1 MLRFKYL
8 ATRLMLAIPTFLAVL
23 TLVFFVVRVIPG
35 DPATAALGDYASK
48 EAVEAMR
55 ERMGLNR
62 PLLLN
67 LDVPRQVYEGEIGIG
82 AGIKN
87 FFDSQYFHFLAD
99 LLRGDL
105 GKSLI
110 TGMSISEQVMAVLP
124 YTLQLTLSS
133 VLVGAALGVPIGVYT
148 AVRRNTWFDYL
159 GRVLSLA
166 GLSVPAF
173 YLGIL
178 IMLLFALKLD
188 LFPAVGGGDL
198 NDLKDNLSHL
208 ALPTLT
214 LGLIM
219 TTSVT
224 RLTRSAMLNV
234 LQEDYVRTARAKGLD
249 EKVTIF
255 RHALRA
261 ALVPIVSIIGIWTAN
276 LIADS
281 VLTETVFARP
291 GLGKMLVGA
300 ILQRDYTAL
309 QSVMVVYTGFIVVV
323 NLVTDLIYSIVDP
336 RITH

>member
-1 MLRFKYL
+1 MIRYL
-8 ATRLMLAIPTFLAVL
+8 TTRMVLAIPTFLAVL

-35 DPATAALGDYASK
+35 DPAVAALGDYASE

-55 ERMGLNR
+55 ERMGLND
-62 PLLLN
+62 PLY
-67 LDVPRQVYEGEIGIG
+67 V
-82 AGIKN
+82 
-87 FFDSQYFHFLAD
+87 QYFRFLGD

-105 GKSLI
+105 GESMI
-110 TGMSISEQVMAVLP
+110 TGKPINEIVMQALP
-124 YTLQLTLSS
+124 YTLELTLSS
-133 VLVGAALGVPIGVYT
+133 VLIGAFLGVPIGIFT
-148 AVRRNTWFDYL
+148 AMKRNSLIDYL
-159 GRVLSLA
+159 GRIFSLA

-178 IMLLFALKLD
+178 IMLLFAIKLD

-198 NDLKDNLSHL
+198 HDVKDNLNHL
-208 ALPTLT
+208 ALPALT

-234 LQEDYVRTARAKGLD
+234 LGEHYVRTARAKGLK
-249 EKVTIF
+249 ESRVVI

-261 ALVPIVSIIGIWTAN
+261 ALVPIVSIIGIWAAN

-300 ILQRDYTAL
+300 IMQRDYTAL
-309 QSVMVVYTGFIVVV
+309 QSVMVIYSIFVVVV
-323 NLVTDLIYSIVDP
+323 NLLTDLVYSMVDP

>member
-1 MLRFKYL
+1 MLRYVV
-8 ATRLMLAIPTFLAVL
+8 TRLALAIPTFLAVL
-23 TLVFFVVRVIPG
+23 TLIFFVVRVIPG
-35 DPATAALGDYASK
+35 DPATAALGDYASQ
-48 EAVEAMR
+48 EAVEALR
-55 ERMGLNR
+55 ERMGLNA
-62 PLLLN
+62 PLY
-67 LDVPRQVYEGEIGIG
+67 V
-82 AGIKN
+82 
-87 FFDSQYFHFLAD
+87 QYFRFLGD

-110 TGMSISEQVMAVLP
+110 TGKPISESVMHVLP
-124 YTLQLTLSS
+124 YTLQLTLSAII
-133 VLVGAALGVPIGVYT
+133 VGAALGVPIGIYT
-148 AVRRNTWFDYL
+148 AVHRNSLVDYL

-178 IMLLFALKLD
+178 IMLLFAVKLD

-198 NDLKDNLSHL
+198 GDLKDNLRHL
-208 ALPTLT
+208 ALPALS

-234 LQEDYVRTARAKGLD
+234 LNEDYIRTARAKGAK
-249 EKVTIF
+249 ERIVIF

-261 ALVPIVSIIGIWTAN
+261 ALVPIVSIIGVWAAN

-300 ILQRDYTAL
+300 IMQRDYTAL
-309 QSVMVVYTGFIVVV
+309 QSVMVIYTAFVVIV
-323 NLVTDLIYSIVDP
+323 NLITDLVYSLVDP

>member
-1 MLRFKYL
+1 MLKYL
-8 ATRLMLAIPTFLAVL
+8 ATRLALAIPTMLAVL

-55 ERMGLNR
+55 ERMGLNE
-62 PLLLN
+62 PFL
-67 LDVPRQVYEGEIGIG
+67 V
-82 AGIKN
+82 
-87 FFDSQYFHFLAD
+87 QYFRFLAD
-99 LLRGDL
+99 MLRGNL
-105 GKSLI
+105 GTSMI
-110 TGMSISEQVMAVLP
+110 TGKPIGGLVMQVLP

-133 VLVGAALGVPIGVYT
+133 VLVGAVLGVPIGIYT
-148 AVRRNTWFDYL
+148 AVHRNSMIDYT

-178 IMLLFALKLD
+178 IMLLFAIKFK

-198 NDLKDNLSHL
+198 HDLKDNLMHL
-208 ALPTLT
+208 ALPSLT

-234 LQEDYVRTARAKGLD
+234 LSENYVRTARAKGL
-249 EKVTIF
+249 EERKVIF

-261 ALVPIVSIIGIWTAN
+261 ALVPIVSIIGIWAAN

-300 ILQRDYTAL
+300 IMQRDYTAL
-309 QSVMVVYTGFIVVV
+309 QSIMVIYTVFVVIV
-323 NLVTDLIYSIVDP
+323 NLITDLIYSVVDP

>member
-1 MLRFKYL
+1 MFRYL
-8 ATRLMLAIPTFLAVL
+8 VTRLALAIPTFLVVL
-23 TLVFFVVRVIPG
+23 TLIFLVVRVIPG
-35 DPATAALGDYASK
+35 DPATAALGDYASQ
-48 EAVEAMR
+48 EAVEALR
-55 ERMGLNR
+55 ERMGLNA
-62 PLLLN
+62 PLH
-67 LDVPRQVYEGEIGIG
+67 V
-82 AGIKN
+82 
-87 FFDSQYFHFLAD
+87 QYFRFLGD

-110 TGMSISEQVMAVLP
+110 TGKPISESVMHVLP
-124 YTLQLTLSS
+124 YTLQLTLSAII
-133 VLVGAALGVPIGVYT
+133 VGAALGVPIGIYT
-148 AVRRNTWFDYL
+148 AVHRNSFADYL
-159 GRVLSLA
+159 GRVLSLT

-178 IMLLFALKLD
+178 IMLLFAVKLD

-198 NDLKDNLSHL
+198 GDLKDNLSHL
-208 ALPTLT
+208 ALPALS

-234 LQEDYVRTARAKGLD
+234 LSENYIRTARAKGAK
-249 EKVTIF
+249 ERIVIF

-261 ALVPIVSIIGIWTAN
+261 ALVPIVSIIGVWAAN

-291 GLGKMLVGA
+291 GLGKMLVSA
-300 ILQRDYTAL
+300 IMQRDYTAL
-309 QSVMVVYTGFIVVV
+309 QSVMVIYTAFVVIV
-323 NLVTDLIYSIVDP
+323 NLITDFVYSLVDP

>member
-1 MLRFKYL
+1 MFRYVV
-8 ATRLMLAIPTFLAVL
+8 TRLVLAIPTFLAVL

-48 EAVEAMR
+48 EAVEALR
-55 ERMGLNR
+55 EKMGLNA
-62 PLLLN
+62 PLY
-67 LDVPRQVYEGEIGIG
+67 V
-82 AGIKN
+82 
-87 FFDSQYFHFLAD
+87 QYFRFLGD

-105 GKSLI
+105 GNSLI
-110 TGMSISEQVMAVLP
+110 TGKPISELVMHVLP
-124 YTLQLTLSS
+124 YTLQLTLSAII
-133 VLVGAALGVPIGVYT
+133 VGAALGVPIGIYT
-148 AVRRNTWFDYL
+148 AVHRNGFADYL

-178 IMLLFALKLD
+178 IMLLFAIKLD

-198 NDLKDNLSHL
+198 DDLKDNLSHL
-208 ALPTLT
+208 VLPALS

-234 LQEDYVRTARAKGLD
+234 LSENYIRTARAKGAR
-249 EKVTIF
+249 EHIVIF

-261 ALVPIVSIIGIWTAN
+261 ALVPIVSIIGVWAAN

-291 GLGKMLVGA
+291 GLGKMLVSA
-300 ILQRDYTAL
+300 IMQRDYTAL
-309 QSVMVVYTGFIVVV
+309 QSVMVIYTAFVVIV
-323 NLVTDLIYSIVDP
+323 NLITDFVYSLVDP

>member
-8 ATRLMLAIPTFLAVL
+8 VTRLVLTIPTFLAVL

-55 ERMGLNR
+55 ERMGLNA
-62 PLLLN
+62 PL
-67 LDVPRQVYEGEIGIG
+67 YI
-82 AGIKN
+82 
-87 FFDSQYFHFLAD
+87 QYFRFLAD
-99 LLRGDL
+99 LLQGNL
-105 GKSLI
+105 GTSLI
-110 TGMSISEQVMAVLP
+110 TGQPIREQVLAVLP

-178 IMLLFALKLD
+178 IMLLFALQLD

-198 NDLKDNLSHL
+198 NDLGDNLSHL
-208 ALPTLT
+208 ALPALT

-234 LQEDYVRTARAKGLD
+234 LQEDYVRTARAKGL
-249 EKVTIF
+249 EERVTIM

-261 ALVPIVSIIGIWTAN
+261 ALVPIVSIIGIWAAN

-291 GLGKMLVGA
+291 GLGKMLVAA

-309 QSVMVVYTGFIVVV
+309 QSVMVIYTGFIVVI
-323 NLVTDLIYSIVDP
+323 NLITDLIYSVVDP
-336 RITH
+336 RIGN

>member
-1 MLRFKYL
+1 MIRYL
-8 ATRLMLAIPTFLAVL
+8 ATRLVLALPTMLAVL

-55 ERMGLNR
+55 ERMGLNH
-62 PLLLN
+62 PLY
-67 LDVPRQVYEGEIGIG
+67 V
-82 AGIKN
+82 
-87 FFDSQYFHFLAD
+87 QYFRFLGE

-105 GKSLI
+105 GESMI
-110 TGMSISEQVMAVLP
+110 TGQPIGEVVLQVLP

-133 VLVGAALGVPIGVYT
+133 VLVGAMLGVPIGIYT
-148 AVRRNTWFDYL
+148 AVHRNSLIDYV

-178 IMLLFALKLD
+178 IMLLFAVQLD

-198 NDLKDNLSHL
+198 HDLKDNLSHL

-234 LQEDYVRTARAKGLD
+234 LNENYVRTARAKGL
-249 EKVTIF
+249 EERRVII

-261 ALVPIVSIIGIWTAN
+261 ALVPIVSIIGIWAAN

-281 VLTETVFARP
+281 VLTETIFARP

-300 ILQRDYTAL
+300 IMQRDYTAL
-309 QSVMVVYTGFIVVV
+309 QSVMVIYTVFVVVV
-323 NLVTDLIYSIVDP
+323 NLITDLIYSIVDP

>member
-1 MLRFKYL
+1 MLRYVV
-8 ATRLMLAIPTFLAVL
+8 TRLALAIPTFLAVL
-23 TLVFFVVRVIPG
+23 TLVFLVVRVIPG
-35 DPATAALGDYASK
+35 DPATAALGDYASQ
-48 EAVEAMR
+48 EAVEALR
-55 ERMGLNR
+55 EKMGLNA
-62 PLLLN
+62 PLY
-67 LDVPRQVYEGEIGIG
+67 V
-82 AGIKN
+82 
-87 FFDSQYFHFLAD
+87 QYVRFLGD

-110 TGMSISEQVMAVLP
+110 TGKPISELVMHVLP
-124 YTLQLTLSS
+124 YTLQLTLSAII
-133 VLVGAALGVPIGVYT
+133 VGAALGVPIGIYT
-148 AVRRNTWFDYL
+148 AVHRNSIIDYL

-178 IMLLFALKLD
+178 IMLLFAIKLD

-198 NDLKDNLSHL
+198 DDLKDNLSHL
-208 ALPTLT
+208 ALPALS

-234 LQEDYVRTARAKGLD
+234 LSENYIRTARAKGAR
-249 EKVTIF
+249 ERIVIF

-261 ALVPIVSIIGIWTAN
+261 ALVPIVSIIGVWAAN

-291 GLGKMLVGA
+291 GLGKMLVSA
-300 ILQRDYTAL
+300 IMQRDYTAL
-309 QSVMVVYTGFIVVV
+309 QSVMVIYTAFVVVV
-323 NLVTDLIYSIVDP
+323 NLITDFVYSLVDP

>member
-1 MLRFKYL
+1 MLRLKYL
-8 ATRLMLAIPTFLAVL
+8 ATRLVLAIPTFLVVL
-23 TLVFFVVRVIPG
+23 TLVFFVIRVIPG
-35 DPATAALGDYASK
+35 DPATAALGDYASQ
-48 EAVEAMR
+48 EAVEKMR
-55 ERMGLNR
+55 ERMGLNE
-62 PLLLN
+62 PL
-67 LDVPRQVYEGEIGIG
+67 YM
-82 AGIKN
+82 
-87 FFDSQYFHFLAD
+87 QYFHFLGD
-99 LLRGDL
+99 LVQGDL
-105 GKSLI
+105 GNSMI
-110 TGMSISEQVMAVLP
+110 TGNSINEQVLAVLP
-124 YTLQLTLSS
+124 YTLQLTFAS
-133 VLVGAALGVPIGVYT
+133 VLVGILLGVPTGIYT
-148 AVRRNTWFDYL
+148 AVKRNSLSDYV
-159 GRVLSLA
+159 GRILSLA

-178 IMLLFALKLD
+178 IMWLFALQWG

-198 NDLKDNLSHL
+198 SDPKDNLMHL
-208 ALPTLT
+208 VLPALT

-219 TTSVT
+219 TASVT

-249 EKVTIF
+249 ERVTIL

-323 NLVTDLIYSIVDP
+323 NLITDLIYSMVDP
-336 RITH
+336 RISH

>member
-1 MLRFKYL
+1 M
-8 ATRLMLAIPTFLAVL
+8 
-23 TLVFFVVRVIPG
+23 
-35 DPATAALGDYASK
+35 
-48 EAVEAMR
+48 
-55 ERMGLNR
+55 
-62 PLLLN
+62 
-67 LDVPRQVYEGEIGIG
+67 Q
-82 AGIKN
+82 
-87 FFDSQYFHFLAD
+87 
-99 LLRGDL
+99 
-105 GKSLI
+105 
-110 TGMSISEQVMAVLP
+110 VLP

-133 VLVGAALGVPIGVYT
+133 VLIGALFGVPIGIYT
-148 AVRRNTWFDYL
+148 AVHRNSLIDYA

-178 IMLLFALKLD
+178 IMLLFALQFK

-198 NDLKDNLSHL
+198 SDLKDNLMHL
-208 ALPTLT
+208 VLPALT

-234 LQEDYVRTARAKGLD
+234 LSEDYVRTARAKGL
-249 EKVTIF
+249 EERRVII

-261 ALVPIVSIIGIWTAN
+261 ALVPIFSIIGIWAAN

-300 ILQRDYTAL
+300 IKQRDYTTL
-309 QSVMVVYTGFIVVV
+309 QSVMVLYALFVVVV
-323 NLVTDLIYSIVDP
+323 NLITDLVYSMVDP

>member
-1 MLRFKYL
+1 MLRYL
-8 ATRLMLAIPTFLAVL
+8 TTRLMLAVPTLLAVL
-23 TLVFFVVRVIPG
+23 TLVFLVVRVIPG

-55 ERMGLNR
+55 ERMGLND
-62 PLLLN
+62 PLY
-67 LDVPRQVYEGEIGIG
+67 V
-82 AGIKN
+82 
-87 FFDSQYFHFLAD
+87 QYFRFLGD
-99 LLRGDL
+99 MLRGDL
-105 GKSLI
+105 GTSMI
-110 TGMSISEQVMAVLP
+110 TGKAISEVVAQVLP
-124 YTLQLTLSS
+124 YTLQLTLSA
-133 VLVGAALGVPIGVYT
+133 VLVGAMLGVPIGIYT
-148 AVRRNTWFDYL
+148 AVHRNSLIDYA
-159 GRVLSLA
+159 GRILSLA

-178 IMLLFALKLD
+178 IMLLFAIQFK

-198 NDLKDNLSHL
+198 KDLKDNLMHL
-208 ALPTLT
+208 ALPSLT

-234 LQEDYVRTARAKGLD
+234 LSENYVRTARAKGL
-249 EKVTIF
+249 EERRVVV

-300 ILQRDYTAL
+300 IMQRDYTAL
-309 QSVMVVYTGFIVVV
+309 QSIMVLYTVFVVIV
-323 NLVTDLIYSIVDP
+323 NLITDLIYSMVDP